1 MTSQRLLYLLLFSIF
16 CIFATPQ
23 FAEAQRGNYNF
34 LNFEQK
40 PFYFGIA
47 LGLNRSNLQIHRSS
61 QFILNEKIGGIES
74 NRTPGLNLGII
85 TNLKIH
91 KYFDIR
97 FIPSLVLGGKNLSYS
112 SPIPGEEGLNQTLET
127 AIVELPFQVRYKSA
141 PYKDKRLFVLAGM
154 KYSFDMASNAGNRD
168 ADNLVKISPTD
179 FALEIGA
186 GIQFF
191 LPFFIFSPEIKFSQ
205 GIGNIHLY
213 NSALGEST
221 VLEKV
226 LSRTLTLSLNFEG

>member
-1 MTSQRLLYLLLFSIF
+1 MNFLRHLFFLSFFTFCLLASPETAL
-16 CIFATPQ
+16 
-23 FAEAQRGNYNF
+23 AQRGNYNF

-47 LGLNRSNLQIHRSS
+47 LGINRSSLQIHRSS
-61 QFILNEKIGGIES
+61 RFILNEEIGAVES
-74 NRTPGLNLGII
+74 KRTPGLNLGII
-85 TNLKIH
+85 SNLKIH
-91 KYFDIR
+91 KYFDLR
-97 FIPSLVLGGKNLSYS
+97 FVPSLVLGGRNLTYTS
-112 SPIPGEEGLNQTLET
+112 INPGEVVRNQNLET
-127 AIVELPFQVRYKSA
+127 AMVELPFQIRYKSA
-141 PYKDKRLFVLAGM
+141 PYRDKRLFVLAGM
-154 KYSFDMASNAGNRD
+154 KYSFDMASKADNRD
-168 ADNLVKISPTD
+168 ADDIVKISPTD

-186 GIQFF
+186 GMQFF

-213 NSALGEST
+213 NNSLGEST